1 MNKGLAITLIIL
13 LSSIVIALTL
23 GIIIVIKKGINFSN
37 FSFDSTS
44 KTLIE
49 EKELNNLKDLNIEF
63 NILDIEIK
71 PTEEETITIK
81 LYSDNEKEH
90 KIEETENTI
99 NIVHKEVEHRINF
112 FTKTPKLVIY
122 IPSSYDKDI
131 NIEGDVGDIH
141 LDKLPNTNIKV
152 NLDVGDIKGES
163 LNKANIKLKTG
174 DIKINKLN
182 DLIADLQTGDIKADE
197 INNYLDINLKIG
209 DVKIEEVNLN
219 DNSKIELKT
228 GDVKIQKTN
237 EIYVEADTRVG
248 DTKVQNK
255 NRKAEIELNI
265 KVDVG
270 DIKVNN

>member
-1 MNKGLAITLIIL
+1 MNKGLTITLIVL
-13 LSSIVIALTL
+13 LLTL
-23 GIIIVIKKGINFSN
+23 VIGLIVGMVLVIKKGIIFSN

-49 EKELNNLKDLNIEF
+49 AKELDNLKDLNIEF

-99 NIVHKEVEHRINF
+99 NILHKEVEHKINF
-112 FTKTPKLVIY
+112 FQKTPKLVIY
-122 IPSSYDKDI
+122 LPSSYDKEI

-163 LNKANIKLKTG
+163 INTANIKLKTG
-174 DIKINKLN
+174 DIKIEKINT
-182 DLIADLQTGDIKADE
+182 LIADLQTGDIKSNE

-209 DVKIEEVNLN
+209 DVKLETVNLN
-219 DNSKIELKT
+219 ENSKIELKT
-228 GDVKIQKTN
+228 DDVKIQKTN
-237 EIYVEADTRVG
+237 EIYVETDTRIG
-248 DTKVQNK
+248 DTKVQN
-255 NRKAEIELNI
+255 NYRKAEIELTI